1 LNYIQ
6 EINAFYDWL
15 ETNPIP
21 DSAIVLWHA
30 LMHINNKAGWVPEF
44 AVAISTLSV
53 KTGLKKDAVNRARHR
68 LQQAGRIEFRSR
80 SGQQSA
86 VYRIIPFA
94 SEKTTQS
101 ASQTASQTYEIDHCV
116 GLSDTNRI
124 TNREQTYEIDHC
136 VGLSDTNRITNREQ
150 TATQSASQTASIIK
164 LNETK
169 QNETKES
176 AAVTGDDPFTFYQN
190 NFGVMSPFIVQD
202 MTQWCEEMG
211 DQLVVEAM
219 KRALVQNQTRWS
231 YVTSI
236 LKDWLNK
243 GYKTLEAVEA
253 EKVAIK
259 RRREERTARRVTPLE
274 DKLPASV
281 QWQQEQE
288 RLGAAMQPQE
298 SRKVADDPELAEM
311 LRNLQRTKKAGG

>member
-116 GLSDTNRI
+116 GLSDTI
-124 TNREQTYEIDHC
+124 
-136 VGLSDTNRITNREQ
+136 RITNREQ

-281 QWQQEQE
+281 QWQQRQGDRIET
-288 RLGAAMQPQE
+288 GTPMGV
-298 SRKVADDPELAEM
+298 KDDPELSGLLSK
-311 LRNLQRTKKAGG
+311 LRAKQQTAGG

>member
-1 LNYIQ
+1 MNYIQ

-101 ASQTASQTYEIDHCV
+101 ASQTAS
-116 GLSDTNRI
+116 
-124 TNREQTYEIDHC
+124 QTYEIDHC

-281 QWQQEQE
+281 QWQQRQGDRIET
-288 RLGAAMQPQE
+288 GPPMGV
-298 SRKVADDPELAEM
+298 KDDPELSGLLSK
-311 LRNLQRTKKAGG
+311 LRAKQQTAGG

>member
-101 ASQTASQTYEIDHCV
+101 ASQTAPQTYEIDHCV
-116 GLSDTNRI
+116 GLSDA
-124 TNREQTYEIDHC
+124 
-136 VGLSDTNRITNREQ
+136 NRITNREQ

-176 AAVTGDDPFTFYQN
+176 AAAVIGDDPFTFYQN

-281 QWQQEQE
+281 QWQQRQGDRIETE
-288 RLGAAMQPQE
+288 PPMGV
-298 SRKVADDPELAEM
+298 KDDPELSSLLSN
-311 LRNLQRTKKAGG
+311 LRAKQQTAGG

>member
-1 LNYIQ
+1 MNYIQ

-101 ASQTASQTYEIDHCV
+101 ASQTAS
-116 GLSDTNRI
+116 
-124 TNREQTYEIDHC
+124 QTYEIDHC

-281 QWQQEQE
+281 QWQQRQGDRIET
-288 RLGAAMQPQE
+288 GTPMGV
-298 SRKVADDPELAEM
+298 KDDPELSGLLSK
-311 LRNLQRTKKAGG
+311 LRAKQQTAGG